1 MKTMQKTYVK
11 IISRK
16 VLTAA
21 VVTNPSAF
29 ESSAETNTSEYNME
43 IVSSNIH
50 SNVEFKGT
58 DNNTYIFE
66 VSVENPDAQT
76 FTLEVRNDSGVAL
89 FSQNYSDANL
99 VEEITL
105 INKELT
111 AHYNFIIKTNNKEP
125 EHTFIVSIAT
135 KAASEVEAA

>member
-21 VVTNPSAF
+21 VVTTPSAF
-29 ESSAETNTSEYNME
+29 ESSATNTSENNLE

-50 SNVEFKGT
+50 SSVEFKGT
-58 DNNTYIFE
+58 DNNTHLFE
-66 VSVENPDAQT
+66 VRIENPDAET
-76 FTLEVRNDSGVAL
+76 FTLEVRNDNGVPL
-89 FSQNYSDANL
+89 FSKNYSETNL
-99 VEEITL
+99 TEEIKL
-105 INKELT
+105 KKEELT
-111 AHYNFIIKTNNKEP
+111 VHYNFIIRTSNKEP
-125 EHTFIVSIAT
+125 EHSFIVTLTS